1 MGRDSW
7 TLLCCR
13 RLACFNPR
21 ARMGRDSC
29 LFFVHNLKYCFNP
42 RARMGRDTT
51 YRGHHTTVGEFQPTR
66 PHGARPAKPYC
77 GATAPAGF
85 NPRARM
91 GRDNPLVLEI
101 DYMVKFQPTRPHGA
115 RPGSGSTAK
124 GRFKFQPTRPHG
136 ARRSFLSASCQSLS
150 FNPRA
155 RMGRDARR
163 HPGRDRTKEVS
174 THAPAWGATASGN
187 GQHRRE

>member
-1 MGRDSW
+1 
-7 TLLCCR
+7 
-13 RLACFNPR
+13 
-21 ARMGRDSC
+21 MGRDSC

-91 GRDNPLVLEI
+91 GRDI
-101 DYMVKFQPTRPHGA
+101 I
-115 RPGSGSTAK
+115 
-124 GRFKFQPTRPHG
+124 
-136 ARRSFLSASCQSLS
+136 RR
-150 FNPRA
+150 
-155 RMGRDARR
+155 
-163 HPGRDRTKEVS
+163 
-174 THAPAWGATASGN
+174 
-187 GQHRRE
+187 